1 MSKSKFLIIVMSVA
15 ILIAGCSAQ
24 PLNIPPT
31 TTEIP
36 IQAPSPTVTPTPEA
50 PPANT
55 LAPITSS
62 CGLAPIIAP
71 TMAPNPGFN
80 ALDKVSGLHIT
91 GHPVTIDLNNYRLVV
106 TGLVDHPLSLTYDE
120 LRCMPKV
127 TADLTLTCPQV
138 FEDRAT
144 WSGVQLKYVLALA
157 GVQSSA
163 KVVVLVAADKYQNQ
177 MYLADALKEDNF
189 LAYEQD
195 GQPLPALHGFPL
207 RGVFPGMPGSNW
219 VKWLVEIRV
228 K

>member
-1 MSKSKFLIIVMSVA
+1 MSKSRFLVMILSVA

-24 PLNIPPT
+24 PVILPPT
-31 TTEIP
+31 STVIP
-36 IQAPSPTVTPTPEA
+36 THPPAPTLTPTSEA
-50 PPANT
+50 TPANT
-55 LAPITSS
+55 LVAITSS
-62 CGLAPIIAP
+62 CGLAPIVAP

-80 ALDKVSGLHIT
+80 ALDTASGLHMT
-91 GHPVTIDLNNYRLVV
+91 GHPATVDLNSYRLVV

-144 WSGVQLKYVLALA
+144 WSGVQLKYILALA
-157 GVQSSA
+157 GIQSAA
-163 KVVVLVAADKYQNQ
+163 KVIVLVAADKFQNQ
-177 MYLADALKEDNF
+177 MYLTDALKEGNF
-189 LAYEQD
+189 LAYEQE
-195 GQPLPALHGFPL
+195 GQPLPVLHGFPL